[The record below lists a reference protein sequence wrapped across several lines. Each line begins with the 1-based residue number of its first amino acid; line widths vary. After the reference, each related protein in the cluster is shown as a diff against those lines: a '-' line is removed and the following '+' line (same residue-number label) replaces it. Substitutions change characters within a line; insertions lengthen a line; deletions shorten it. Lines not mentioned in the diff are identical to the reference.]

1 MIPKLT
7 FTAKSWPEENQ
18 KEAERIFGETIP
30 LNGNKDILCYR
41 IDPSGVMFAYEGYED
56 HFPYMEKYGYADTEE
71 AIEKYLKPYIED
83 PEKEYFIELGLMSK
97 DYDKYYK
104 NGYYIN
110 ENGEDTGIDF
120 YDIYEDEESEP
131 ETEYENAW
139 VTFVIYELKLKNN
152 E

>member
-41 IDPSGVMFAYEGYED
+41 TDPGGIMFAYEGYEN
-56 HFPYMEKYGYADTEE
+56 HFPHMKKYGYADTEE

-110 ENGEDTGIDF
+110 KDGEEADEDF
-120 YDIYEDEESEP
+120 FDLYEDEETEP

-139 VTFVIYELKLKNN
+139 VTFVIYELRPKNN